1 MDLTFQ
7 NILQLA
13 LAGVIVIAGI
23 FILRFLLKFAWK
35 ILRVALI
42 LLTVILVA
50 GYFLGLID
58 LPFL

>member
-42 LLTVILVA
+42 LLSVILVA
-50 GYFLGLID
+50 SYFLG
-58 LPFL
+58 FLDNIIP